1 VFIAKHN
8 EGKLQDVEQGQQ
20 SNLDHINMLG
30 TIRLPSNLKMIS
42 ETLPESNYDSD
53 RESRKSNLPPK
64 PT

>member
-1 VFIAKHN
+1 
-8 EGKLQDVEQGQQ
+8 
-20 SNLDHINMLG
+20 
-30 TIRLPSNLKMIS
+30 MIS